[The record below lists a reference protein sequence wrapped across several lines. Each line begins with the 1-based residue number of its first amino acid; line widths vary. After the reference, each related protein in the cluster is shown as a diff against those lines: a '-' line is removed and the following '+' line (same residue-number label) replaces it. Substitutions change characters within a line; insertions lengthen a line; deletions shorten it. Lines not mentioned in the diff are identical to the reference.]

1 MGIST
6 KRTAVEVSFLDNEM
20 FLILLTLPSLLFA
33 CAGAAPEVCAGCP
46 VTAEVNQEIV
56 DFAVSELQGGEQGKC
71 LRKVIK
77 VENFESQVVA
87 GMLYKFDLV
96 LKHDHKEA
104 DTCIKASGE
113 EERCKVEVYDI
124 PWQQQRE
131 LTSTTCLT
139 D

>member
-1 MGIST
+1 M
-6 KRTAVEVSFLDNEM
+6 
-20 FLILLTLPSLLFA
+20 
-33 CAGAAPEVCAGCP
+33 
-46 VTAEVNQEIV
+46 

-77 VENFESQVVA
+77 VENFESQVRVEGRSVPDGGDYLQVVA